1 MKILTFEIFSMS
13 MEQNKKRRVHS
24 EGGASSDDDGYGRG
38 LHKVYDS
45 EEDSDDDTSY
55 IETKDRKKVVEFL
68 NTGLN
73 SELMVVKS
81 LSAKK
86 IDVLISLRPFE
97 NWVDLRQ
104 KIDANKQLSVDMLN
118 ASQEYLNQRN
128 NMDRIMKKC
137 KKLVQKLEDAV
148 AKGDKVIKQ
157 PELLNHDM
165 KLADY
170 QIIGLNWLAIIHSQG
185 MNGILADEMGLG
197 KVNCQFETIVWFKMQ
212 VNGSIFFSF
221 ICRRFK

>member
-1 MKILTFEIFSMS
+1 MNSD
-13 MEQNKKRRVHS
+13 
-24 EGGASSDDDGYGRG
+24 GGGSSDDDGYGRG
-38 LHKVYDS
+38 QSRVYDS
-45 EEDSDDDTSY
+45 EEDSDDDTSF

-68 NTGLN
+68 NTGLT

-86 IDVLISLRPFE
+86 IDVLLPLRPFE
-97 NWVDLRQ
+97 NWVDLRL
-104 KIDANKQLSVDMLN
+104 KIDSNKLLSVDMLN
-118 ASQEYLNQRN
+118 ACQEYLNQRN

-137 KKLVQKLEDAV
+137 KKLVHKLEEAV
-148 AKGDKVIKQ
+148 AKGDKVLKQ
-157 PELLNHDM
+157 PELLNHDL

-197 KVNCQFETIVWFKMQ
+197 KVPNSPS
-212 VNGSIFFSF
+212 N
-221 ICRRFK
+221 